1 MLRKLSGFT
10 LALLGLTVLLGSC
23 KKDYESIQSVDATKI
38 KDYIAKNN
46 LTSMLEDPNKT
57 GYYYQVLTE
66 GTGDAYFTNTDTV
79 LYDGVL
85 KGLENGTTYFTSPV
99 NGNLR
104 TFVGYTNTF
113 NGFTIPA
120 IRDVMSKLKPGGT
133 ARILLPSY
141 LAFGK
146 NGNTTYNISSNEN
159 IDLYITTYNEN
170 QADRDDRII
179 REFVAENGLTK
190 MTDDPS
196 GVNYWI
202 DEPIVPP
209 SDELQEVDEFSSI
222 TFSYTGR
229 LLDGTVFQTGV
240 SSTLLVRNAILGW
253 QKVLPGNVRKG
264 SKIRM
269 IIPSRLAYGTS
280 GSTDGGI
287 PANAVLDFDVEITD
301 VDN

>member
-85 KGLENGTTYFTSPV
+85 KGLDNGTTYFTSPK

-113 NGFTIPA
+113 NSFSIPA
-120 IRDVMSKLKPGGT
+120 IRDVMTKLKPGGT

-179 REFVAENGLTK
+179 REYIAEKGLNT
-190 MTDDPS
+190 MIADES
-196 GVNYWI
+196 GVNY
-202 DEPIVPP
+202 
-209 SDELQEVDEFSSI
+209 SI
-222 TFSYTGR
+222 TAVGDSAVIDRFSKISVAFTGR
-229 LLDGTVFQTGV
+229 LLDGTVFD
-240 SSTLLVRNAILGW
+240 SSTSYSTILSSTIQGW
-253 QKVLPGNVRKG
+253 IKTIPGKLKKG
-264 SKIRM
+264 GKMRM
-269 IIPSRLAYGTS
+269 LIPSRLGYGTS
-280 GSTDGGI
+280 GNSGGSVLI